1 MAEVKTTRLN
11 IRVTEQERDLIK
23 KAAEEENRTASSYV
37 MNLVKQDLEK
47 KIKKKSKKVLD
58 LYSQR

>member
-23 KAAEEENRTASSYV
+23 KAAAEENRTTSSYV

-47 KIKKKSKKVLD
+47 KLKKS
-58 LYSQR
+58 